1 MIHGEGDS
9 SSASFRVS
17 YPIPKDATGISLVPQ
32 AELRIDQ
39 TVELNERLHVDM
51 GPDGRPVGIEILYPS
66 IGPIDLGELSSKYRL
81 NVRIPFTFAA

>member
-1 MIHGEGDS
+1 MAVYTYDEE
-9 SSASFRVS
+9 A
-17 YPIPKDATGISLVPQ
+17 DALYISLVPQ

-66 IGPIDLGELSSKYRL
+66 KGPVDLGELRSKYAL